1 VSAMGGLVAT
11 VVDAQALLE
20 TVLASLVA
28 GVGVAIVFSIA
39 IYGSARFGEMGREGR
54 TASALAFGLVAALG
68 TLAFAAL
75 IVVGIFEMTQK

>member
-1 VSAMGGLVAT
+1 MGRLVAT
-11 VVDAQALLE
+11 VVDTQALLE

-28 GVGVAIVFSIA
+28 GVGVAIVFSVA
-39 IYGSARFGEMGREGR
+39 IYGSARFSEMGREGR

-68 TLAFAAL
+68 MLAFAAL